1 MFNLTDHPVLN
12 MNCNKIFSFQLTL
25 MARKSS
31 LPYSRVF
38 TMTAVGDDDNED
50 DDDEVSTVTVSDP
63 DSLLGDMTVLVPPLI
78 SD

>member
-1 MFNLTDHPVLN
+1 
-12 MNCNKIFSFQLTL
+12 